1 MFGLG
6 KNGELTLR
14 MERDEALVL
23 FELLSRWIEDA
34 PSPTPA
40 AECFD
45 SPAELF
51 VLRELSER
59 LKLKLS
65 EPFRSDYLSIL
76 EAARARLGQDEIG
89 VTLQD

>member
-6 KNGELTLR
+6 KHGEVTIKL
-14 MERDEALVL
+14 ERDEALVL
-23 FELLSRWIEDA
+23 FELLSRWIDDA

-59 LKLKLS
+59 LKVILT

-89 VTLQD
+89 VTFQD